1 MGLDMY
7 LQKINK
13 KVYNNKELI
22 NVLNNNNNNNSC
34 IECIEIAY
42 WRKHSDL
49 QGIMEEL
56 YFEKDGSHEVF
67 DCIPL
72 ILSKEECENILNLSE
87 RIVAG
92 EEESPEA
99 RGFFWGKSTNEHWQ
113 YTKEVFERVLKETDF
128 ENETV
133 FYNSWW

>member
-7 LQKINK
+7 LKKINK

-22 NVLNNNNNNNSC
+22 NVLNNNSDC

-49 QGIMEEL
+49 QGIMEKL
-56 YFEKDGSHEVF
+56 YFEKDGSHEEF
-67 DCIPL
+67 NCIPL
-72 ILSKEECENILNLSE
+72 LLSKEECENILDLSK

-99 RGFFWGKSTNEHWQ
+99 RGFFWGESTNEKWQ
-113 YTKEVFERVLKETDF
+113 YTKEVFEKVLKDTDF

-133 FYNSWW
+133 FYDSWW